1 MYTKNF
7 ISEHIKKHKLKLYK
21 IYNASTSFMNVL
33 TFFPSSKRV
42 EPDRGRAS
50 KLPSNSILS
59 FCLLCSAIVAPADRG
74 SAILLRLLNGLD
86 RDDLNLKIFGLS
98 VGSVVVVL
106 GCVLS
111 VGEDVELC
119 VVAVVSE
126 VDVEAVVLFDVVV
139 NVVVLV
145 DVVVVLPISILFLLE
160 YIRAPPDED
169 WFRRLNN
176 RITFGRLALLS
187 SAGSC
192 SSSISLFSSSS
203 SSSSSKTSADL
214 VNAPDC
220 SSEVPM

>member
-111 VGEDVELC
+111 VGEVVELC

-192 SSSISLFSSSS
+192 SSSISLFASSS